1 MHGVPL
7 QPAGAQSPGQLDIGD
22 GRACHPRSAQP
33 AVPKLHSLSPEGAWF
48 LCESGIHQMRILLA
62 FLIAAVIAFVAFAQA
77 PAPPAQP
84 PAKAPATPEAQ
95 AEAAAAAPAKVD
107 DQAKPAEPATPAIAA
122 SPVPASGEQWIT
134 GSVDLGYRWV
144 GEAGNLPTYR
154 STVNLGSGPKL
165 TGLDFTITDPKHRLF
180 DRIDARANS

>member
-22 GRACHPRSAQP
+22 GGPCHPRFAQP
-33 AVPKLHSLSPEGAWF
+33 AVPKLHPLPPEGAWF

-62 FLIAAVIAFVAFAQA
+62 FLITVAAWAQA
-77 PAPPAQP
+77 PAPPPQP
-84 PAKAPATPEAQ
+84 PAKVPSTPEAQ
-95 AEAAAAAPAKVD
+95 AEAAAAAPAKAD
-107 DQAKPAEPATPAIAA
+107 DQAKPAEPATPAKAT
-122 SPVPASGEQWIT
+122 SPAPASSEQWIT

-154 STVNLGSGPKL
+154 SIVNLGSGPKL
-165 TGLDFTITDPKHRLF
+165 TGLTMLR
-180 DRIDARANS
+180 